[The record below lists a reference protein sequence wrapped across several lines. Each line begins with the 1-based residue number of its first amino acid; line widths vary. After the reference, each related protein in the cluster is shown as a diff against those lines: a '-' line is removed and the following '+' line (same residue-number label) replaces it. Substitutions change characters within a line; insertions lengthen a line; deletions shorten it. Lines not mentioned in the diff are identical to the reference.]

1 MATPLSGVDPTSY
14 ESATLAPF
22 TLGGIYIDEATGYL
36 YRLVK
41 NHASDGAWA
50 LGGAIV
56 LTSLPAG
63 TSGYTQSWVCTMSK
77 GASQLGSGA
86 LVGMAVRAVAVSHY
100 GFVMIDG
107 QFAFALNAANTAFG
121 MTPVTSG
128 NVTLGNWV
136 ACVVPAGGGN
146 QPIVGVNY
154 VSRRPPFRFTAAT
167 LDNKYLETKP
177 GDTGLAEVA
186 HIGFGFLLTD
196 MSVFTGDRPFFSFD
210 WYRDEET
217 GMWKQVGED
226 VFFCREARANGH
238 KIYVDQELSNMIG
251 HVGEFDYN
259 PEVMQQI
266 ETATT

>member
-1 MATPLSGVDPTSY
+1 MVFCSHDRVHAGWAYDYGHLIGKFIASAGFVPETGESFALSLNWCQTSM
-14 ESATLAPF
+14 LAE
-22 TLGGIYIDEATGYL
+22 GRH
-36 YRLVK
+36 RLVEDLQKK
-41 NHASDGAWA
+41 NVAKA
-50 LGGAIV
+50 L
-56 LTSLPAG
+56 
-63 TSGYTQSWVCTMSK
+63 W
-77 GASQLGSGA
+77 
-86 LVGMAVRAVAVSHY
+86 
-100 GFVMIDG
+100 IDTDMRFPKEG
-107 QFAFALNAANTAFG
+107 LH
-121 MTPVTSG
+121 M
-128 NVTLGNWV
+128 LLRH
-136 ACVVPAGGGN
+136 N